1 MEPTDPKSKTILVVD
16 DDASV
21 CDLYQMNLSRQGFL
35 SAAFYSGDEALK
47 AIKGGRHFDLILL
60 DLMMPGRGG
69 FDVLK
74 DLQQADPNIPIFVV
88 TARAMDPSTFQMISM
103 ESNVKGVLQ
112 KPLNMKEF
120 NKQVHEVLGTTP
132 PLKFDNWQG

>member
-1 MEPTDPKSKTILVVD
+1 MDPTDPKSKTILVVD

-21 CDLYQMNLSRQGFL
+21 CELYQMGLSRQGFKTA
-35 SAAFYSGDEALK
+35 SVRAGDEALK
-47 AIKGGRHFDLILL
+47 AIKGGKQFDLILL

-74 DLQQADPNIPIFVV
+74 DLQAAAPDIPIYVV
-88 TARAMDPSTFQMISM
+88 TARAMDTSTFQMISM
-103 ESNVKGVLQ
+103 ESNVKGVLT

-120 NKQVHEVLGTTP
+120 NAKVHETLGTIP
-132 PLKFDNWQG
+132 AKAFDGWQG